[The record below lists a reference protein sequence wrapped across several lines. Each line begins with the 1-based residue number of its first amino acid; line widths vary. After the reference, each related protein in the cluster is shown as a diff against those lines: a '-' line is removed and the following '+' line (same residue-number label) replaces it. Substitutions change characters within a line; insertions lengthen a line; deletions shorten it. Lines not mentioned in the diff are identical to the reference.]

1 MATLVWDKVGD
12 REYQTG
18 VDHGVLYL
26 HDGTVAVWNG
36 LSEIEEGSNSDLKSF
51 YLDGVKFLENL
62 SPGDF
67 LGKLKAFT
75 YPEEFDRVNGTVDP
89 APGLTYYEQP
99 PQSFDLSYR
108 TKIGNDLE
116 GTDHGYKIHVLYNLL
131 ANPENHVFGSVDSSV
146 QPIEFS
152 WSLTGTPQKTDKF
165 RPTVH
170 ISIDSRTAPPELL
183 QALEDILYGTDTI
196 QPSLPPIQEIA
207 DLFGW
212 LGALII
218 IDYGDG
224 TWSAFDESDTY
235 ITMIDDTTFQIDG
248 ADATYLDADTYTIS
262 STNVS

>member
-36 LSEIEEGSNSDLKSF
+36 LSEIEEGSNSELKSF

-108 TKIGNDLE
+108 TTIGNDLE
-116 GTDHGYKIHVLYNLL
+116 GTDHGYKIHILYNLL
-131 ANPENHVFGSVDSSV
+131 ANPESHVFRTADSSV

-152 WSLTGTPQKTDKF
+152 WSLTGTPSRTDKF

-170 ISIDSRTAPPELL
+170 ISIDSTTAPPELL

-196 QPSLPPIQEIA
+196 QPSLPPIQEVA

-235 ITMIDDTTFQIDG
+235 ITMIDDTTFSIDG
-248 ADATYLDADTYTIS
+248 ADVTYLDADTYTIS